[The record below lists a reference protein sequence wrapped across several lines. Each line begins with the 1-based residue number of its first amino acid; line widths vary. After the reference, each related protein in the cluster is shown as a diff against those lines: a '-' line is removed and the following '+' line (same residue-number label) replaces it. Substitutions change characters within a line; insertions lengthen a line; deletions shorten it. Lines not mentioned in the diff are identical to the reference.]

1 MKRTNLLLVLLL
13 LTMSVSAVTPN
24 KIVIPNIEGYKTLKG
39 DFHIH
44 TVFSDATVWPASIV
58 QEAKWEGLDVIAIT
72 DHLDTRHQKMV
83 NRGYFTNKC
92 NRNTVYHLT
101 KKAAGKR
108 LMVVHGGEISRGMPP
123 GHFNCL
129 FIKDND
135 AICFAAEKNDHDHIL
150 AMKGGLQEARKQE
163 GFLMWNH
170 PNWCKQAPDTTIMW
184 PVHKELIESGYMDAI
199 EVYNMVCGYSPEAH
213 EWCLKH
219 NLAILG
225 NSDSHYPMFT
235 EIDYLHG
242 KHRPITLVFAHER
255 SLAGVREAL
264 DNCRSAIFAEGM
276 VYGRE
281 QELAPL
287 FKACVKVKEI
297 KWAEKMVSFTLEN
310 VSSIPVRLVKAP
322 GSEAYWYARCIDL
335 PPHSSIEVKV
345 RPLLVNNVQP
355 AIDESV
361 KEIVA
366 NFYVETFQI
375 GANKPLHFSVTAT
388 R

>member
-1 MKRTNLLLVLLL
+1 MKKTNLLLVLLL
-13 LTMSVSAVTPN
+13 VTFSVSAITPN
-24 KIVIPNIEGYKTLKG
+24 KIVIPDIEGYKTLKG

-44 TVFSDATVWPASIV
+44 TVFSDGAVWPTTRV
-58 QEAKWEGLDVIAIT
+58 NEALWEGLDVIAIS

-83 NRGYFTNKC
+83 NNGYFTEKC
-92 NRNTVYHLT
+92 DRDESYRIAA
-101 KKAAGKR
+101 KAAGDK
-108 LMVVHGGEISRGMPP
+108 LLVVHAGEITRGMPP

-135 AICFAAEKNDHDHIL
+135 AICAAAEKNNHDHVL
-150 AMKGGLQEARKQE
+150 AMEGGLKEARKQ
-163 GFLMWNH
+163 GAFLMWNH
-170 PNWCKQAPDTTIMW
+170 PHWHKQAPDKIIMY
-184 PVHKELIESGYMDAI
+184 PEHEKILNDGYMDAI
-199 EVYNMVCGYSPEAH
+199 EVYNESCGYSPEAH

-225 NSDSHYPMFT
+225 NSDCHQMLLDGV
-235 EIDYLHG
+235 DYLNG
-242 KHRPITLVFAHER
+242 EHRPITLVFARER
-255 SLAGVREAL
+255 SLDGVREAL

-287 FKACVKVKEI
+287 FKACVKVKDM
-297 KWAEKMVSFTLEN
+297 KWEEKMVSFTLEN

-322 GSEAYWYARCIDL
+322 GSEAYWYARYIIL
-335 PPHSSIEVKV
+335 PPHSSIEIKV

-355 AIDESV
+355 AFDESV
-361 KEIVA
+361 REVVA
-366 NFYVETFQI
+366 NFYIETFQI
-375 GANKPLHFSVTAT
+375 GANKMLPFAVKAE